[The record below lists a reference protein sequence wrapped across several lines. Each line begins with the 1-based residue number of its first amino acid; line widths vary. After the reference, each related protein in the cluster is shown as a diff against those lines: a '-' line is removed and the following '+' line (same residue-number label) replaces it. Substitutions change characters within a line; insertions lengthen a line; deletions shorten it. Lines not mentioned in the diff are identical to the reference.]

1 MERFVRVIY
10 GPSRFSCRSVAA
22 SKKTLS
28 SALCVR
34 ISRTANSSTT
44 APHWPALCGAVQ
56 RHAAEKHAAV
66 FQCHCFP
73 SKGHRKGNSRQMRER
88 DLKKRR
94 PCRHRRLFVCAMIF
108 LCRSIEKKTIR
119 TRLDEDADPVSG
131 NVNKRKT
138 QLPFSF
144 FPLPPPDL
152 VRVNI
157 DKASSNQT
165 RLGKWKMFIE
175 SRRLR
180 LWLTR
185 SISCSVWEPGNHS
198 KTTEIKMTCGQK
210 KKKEKKRK
218 TYGSSRNQLCC
229 CLSTHFGHNFAKIQ
243 YSKRFRF
250 QESLVQQNEPD
261 TNHFYL
267 RSSSTERG
275 LNEVIQIS

>member
-108 LCRSIEKKTIR
+108 LCRSIEKKI
-119 TRLDEDADPVSG
+119 PG
-131 NVNKRKT
+131 QWKRQQKKNAVA
-138 QLPFSF
+138 F
-144 FPLPPPDL
+144 FFLPPPPP
-152 VRVNI
+152 R
-157 DKASSNQT
+157 
-165 RLGKWKMFIE
+165 
-175 SRRLR
+175 SR
-180 LWLTR
+180 
-185 SISCSVWEPGNHS
+185 P
-198 KTTEIKMTCGQK
+198 
-210 KKKEKKRK
+210 RK
-218 TYGSSRNQLCC
+218 
-229 CLSTHFGHNFAKIQ
+229 HW
-243 YSKRFRF
+243 
-250 QESLVQQNEPD
+250 
-261 TNHFYL
+261 
-267 RSSSTERG
+267 
-275 LNEVIQIS
+275 

>member
-210 KKKEKKRK
+210 KRKKKKGKHMVARETSCAAAYRRISGTISRK
-218 TYGSSRNQLCC
+218 FNTRRDFVFRKA
-229 CLSTHFGHNFAKIQ
+229 LSNKM
-243 YSKRFRF
+243 
-250 QESLVQQNEPD
+250 SLILI
-261 TNHFYL
+261 TF
-267 RSSSTERG
+267 
-275 LNEVIQIS
+275 I